1 MLWENLREPEF
12 KDAVKASN
20 GVCLVPIGCL
30 ERHGPHSPVGTD
42 TIIAAGVVADA
53 ADIEPCVV
61 FPTMFFG
68 DKTGAGE
75 WAGTVIF
82 SLETRWAI
90 FKETCNEIY
99 RNGFNKILFCNGHG
113 GNTPML
119 STFMRAMMQ
128 ENPNIMTFECNVAQN
143 TLSHEAFERIAND
156 KDSYPY
162 LTDDDRA
169 ELMRFVKERKEMG
182 HACIY
187 ETAVTYAYRPE
198 TIAKELIA
206 SESGSS
212 VHRFDKMSKN
222 GISSPFAWMANYP
235 NSYSAD
241 NDYNLTDGIARA
253 LKDSAVQNMVNNIKF
268 LKAESISNDYH
279 AEWIKK
285 Q

>member
-12 KDAVKASN
+12 KEAIKKSN
-20 GVCLVPIGCL
+20 GVCVVPIGCL

-42 TIIAAGVVADA
+42 TIIATGVVSDA
-53 ADIEPCVV
+53 ADIEPAVV

-68 DKTGAGE
+68 DKTGSGE
-75 WAGTVIF
+75 WPGTVIF
-82 SLETRWAI
+82 SEETRWAI

-128 ENPNIMTFECNVAQN
+128 ENPNVMTFMCNVAAN
-143 TLSHEAFERIAND
+143 TLDFQSFERIAND
-156 KDSYPY
+156 YENYPY
-162 LTDDDRA
+162 LTEEDRA
-169 ELMRFVKERKEMG
+169 ELMNCVNLKKPMG

-187 ETAVTYAYRPE
+187 ETGVAYAYRPE
-198 TIAKELIA
+198 TVALDLIS
-206 SESGSS
+206 SEDGLSI
-212 VHRFDKMSKN
+212 HRFDDFGKY
-222 GISSPFAWMANYP
+222 GISTTFAWMANYP
-235 NSYSAD
+235 NSYSGA
-241 NDYNLTDGIARA
+241 NDYKLTEGIARA
-253 LKDSAVQNMVNNIKF
+253 LKDSAIQNMVKTIKF
-268 LKAESISNDYH
+268 LKEETISNEYH